1 MSADTSKKRKTDGG
15 GDSQGNNDVK
25 MSQGGTVMAAILAEM
40 KDLKSHCNSLQN
52 EMNGMKDRC
61 TYLENRCDS
70 LQRSVQ
76 ILSKESKWEYSVPP
90 IPSTSH
96 WHEFDEYYT
105 EFAK

>member
-1 MSADTSKKRKTDGG
+1 
-15 GDSQGNNDVK
+15 
-25 MSQGGTVMAAILAEM
+25 MAAILAEM